1 MQDPPSSRGVK
12 LRSHGYA
19 PIAQSAKSAVLLI
32 GKSKGRYERAM
43 WKVAGLEEPAAQAA
57 KGGMGAE
64 HGAGEVEE
72 GGVDAYAAGGA
83 FRHDG
88 GAAADA
94 EAAAIAAG
102 NVRR

>member
-1 MQDPPSSRGVK
+1 MR
-12 LRSHGYA
+12 
-19 PIAQSAKSAVLLI
+19 
-32 GKSKGRYERAM
+32 M
-43 WKVAGLEEPAAQAA
+43 WKAAGLEEPAAQAA
-57 KGGMGAE
+57 KGGRGGG

-72 GGVDAYAAGGA
+72 GGGDAYATGGA

-94 EAAAIAAG
+94 EAATIAAG